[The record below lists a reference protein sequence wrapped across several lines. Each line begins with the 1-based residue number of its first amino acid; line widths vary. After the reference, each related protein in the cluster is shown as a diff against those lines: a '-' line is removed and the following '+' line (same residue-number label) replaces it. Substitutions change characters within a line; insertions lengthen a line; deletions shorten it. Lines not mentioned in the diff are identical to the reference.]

1 MTNREKLLALEASM
15 NAQVLGQ
22 QELVRMLI
30 VALLCDGHVL
40 LEGLPGLA
48 KTRAV
53 RELARHLEGDF
64 CRIQFTPDLL
74 PSDITGSEIYQQNA
88 TREEDQFRF
97 RPGPVFGNII
107 LADEINRAS
116 ARVQSALLEAM
127 EERHVTVAGKTW
139 PLPGVFMVLATQ
151 NPIDQEGTWPLPEAQ
166 LDRFLMK
173 ILVSYP
179 SQENEQKVM
188 QLVRA
193 EQQAKYQA
201 SSQPI
206 AMPEQLHPAEKDNRS
221 EVQLSQAEIADC
233 WRDIASIYVAPAV
246 ESYIVNL
253 VEMTRQ
259 PASVSET
266 FASYVTLGVSPRGT
280 LALDRCGRALA
291 WMEGRDAVL
300 PEDIQRIAPAVLR
313 HRLLLSYQ
321 ANADNCTAD
330 QAVQM
335 LLDAVVA

>member
-1 MTNREKLLALEASM
+1 MNSRDKLLQLEQRM
-15 NAQVLGQ
+15 NTQVLGQ
-22 QELVRMLI
+22 EELVRMLLI
-30 VALLCDGHVL
+30 ALLCDGHVL

-53 RELARHLEGDF
+53 RELARHVEGEF
-64 CRIQFTPDLL
+64 RRIQFTPDLL

-127 EERHVTVAGKTW
+127 EERHVTVAGKSW
-139 PLPGVFMVLATQ
+139 DLPGVFMVLATQ
-151 NPIDQEGTWPLPEAQ
+151 NPVDQEGTWPLPEAQ

-173 ILVSYP
+173 ILVDYP
-179 SQENEQKVM
+179 SKAQEQQVM

-201 SSQPI
+201 LTHQDSAS
-206 AMPEQLHPAEKDNRS
+206 AEATLT
-221 EVQLSQAEIADC
+221 LSQQEIATS
-233 WRDIASIYVAPAV
+233 WQEISTVYVAPTV
-246 ESYIVNL
+246 EEYIVNL
-253 VEMTRQ
+253 IDATRHPQ
-259 PASVSET
+259 NISET
-266 FASYVTLGVSPRGT
+266 LASYINIGVSPRGT
-280 LALDRCGRALA
+280 LALERCGRAHA
-291 WMEGRDAVL
+291 WLEGRDAVQ
-300 PEDIQRIAPAVLR
+300 PEDIRRIAPAVIR
-313 HRLLLSYQ
+313 HRLMLSYQ
-321 ANADNCTAD
+321 ANADNRSAD
-330 QAVQM
+330 DVVTM

>member
-1 MTNREKLLALEASM
+1 MMTIREKLLALEASM
-15 NAQVLGQ
+15 NKQVIGQ

-53 RELARHLEGDF
+53 RELAQHIEGEF

-127 EERHVTVAGKTW
+127 EERHVTVAGRTW
-139 PLPGVFMVLATQ
+139 PLPGIFMVLATQ
-151 NPIDQEGTWPLPEAQ
+151 NPVDQEGTWPLPEAQ

-173 ILVSYP
+173 VIVDYP
-179 SQENEQKVM
+179 TKENEQQVM

-193 EQQAKYQA
+193 EQQAKYQQ
-201 SSQPI
+201 SQPGRL
-206 AMPEQLHPAEKDNRS
+206 PTDAEPLRI
-221 EVQLSQAEIADC
+221 SQQ
-233 WRDIASIYVAPAV
+233 DIAACWQAIASVYVAPTV
-246 ESYIVNL
+246 EQYIVNL
-253 VEMTRQ
+253 VEMTRRPEQ
-259 PASVSET
+259 VSEA
-266 FASYVTLGVSPRGT
+266 FAGYISLGISPRGT

-291 WMEGRDAVL
+291 WFEGRDAVM

-321 ANADNCTAD
+321 ANADNCTSD
-330 QAVQM
+330 QAVRM

>member
-1 MTNREKLLALEASM
+1 MTNTEKLLELERGM
-15 NAQVLGQ
+15 NQQVLGQ
-22 QELVRMLI
+22 ESLVRMLI
-30 VALLCDGHVL
+30 VALLCDGHAL

-53 RELARHLEGDF
+53 RELARHVEGDF
-64 CRIQFTPDLL
+64 RRIQFTPDLL

-88 TREEDQFRF
+88 TREEEQFRF

-151 NPIDQEGTWPLPEAQ
+151 NPVDQEGTWPLPEAQ

-173 ILVSYP
+173 VLVDYP
-179 SQENEQKVM
+179 SKENEQKVM

-193 EQQAKYQA
+193 EQQQKYRA
-201 SSQPI
+201 GHEESP
-206 AMPEQLHPAEKDNRS
+206 
-221 EVQLSQAEIADC
+221 EIAAETLMLSHA
-233 WRDIASIYVAPAV
+233 DIAACWQEISAIYVAPTI
-246 ESYIVNL
+246 ENYIVNL
-253 VEMTRQ
+253 VNMTRH
-259 PASVSET
+259 PEGVSDT
-266 FASYVTLGVSPRGT
+266 IASYITVGVSPRGT

-291 WMEGRDAVL
+291 WLEGRDAVL
-300 PEDIQRIAPAVLR
+300 PEDIQRVAPAVLR
-313 HRLLLSYQ
+313 HRLMLSYQ
-321 ANADNCTAD
+321 ANADNCSPD
-330 QAVQM
+330 DVIRM

>member
-1 MTNREKLLALEASM
+1 MINRDKLLELEKRM
-15 NAQVLGQ
+15 NEQVLGQ
-22 QELVRMLI
+22 EALVRMLI
-30 VALLCDGHVL
+30 IALLCDGHVL

-53 RELARHLEGDF
+53 RELARHIEGDYR
-64 CRIQFTPDLL
+64 RIQFTPDLL

-88 TREEDQFRF
+88 TREEDMFRF

-151 NPIDQEGTWPLPEAQ
+151 NPVDQEGTWPLPEAQ

-173 ILVSYP
+173 VLVHYP
-179 SQENEQKVM
+179 SKENEQKVM

-193 EQQAKYQA
+193 EQQQKYHQLVPTETA
-201 SSQPI
+201 SP
-206 AMPEQLHPAEKDNRS
+206 PLLLLNR
-221 EVQLSQAEIADC
+221 QEIAEC
-233 WRDIASIYVAPAV
+233 WQAISTIHVSPTV
-246 ESYIVNL
+246 ENYIVNL
-253 VEMTRQ
+253 VDLSRHPQ
-259 PASVSET
+259 AVSDTLAGYLT
-266 FASYVTLGVSPRGT
+266 FGISPRGT
-280 LALDRCGRALA
+280 LALERCGRAQA
-291 WMEGRDAVL
+291 WLEGRDAVL
-300 PEDIQRIAPAVLR
+300 PEDIKSIAPAVLR
-313 HRLLLSYQ
+313 HRLMLSYQ
-321 ANADNCTAD
+321 ASADGCTPD
-330 QAVQM
+330 DAVQM

>member
-1 MTNREKLLALEASM
+1 MTPREKMLALEAAM
-15 NAQVLGQ
+15 NRQVLGQ
-22 QELVRMLI
+22 ENLVRMLVI
-30 VALLCDGHVL
+30 ALLCDGHVL

-53 RELARHLEGDF
+53 RALAEHVEGEF
-64 CRIQFTPDLL
+64 RRIQFTPDLL
-74 PSDITGSEIYQQNA
+74 PSDITGSEIYQQQA

-139 PLPGVFMVLATQ
+139 PLPGVFMVMATQ

-173 ILVSYP
+173 VQVGYP
-179 SQENEQKVM
+179 SKEHEQRVM
-188 QLVRA
+188 QLVRQ
-193 EQQAKYQA
+193 EQQARYQGEKPQA
-201 SSQPI
+201 SNEPDI
-206 AMPEQLHPAEKDNRS
+206 
-221 EVQLSQAEIADC
+221 VLSQADISTC
-233 WRDIASIYVAPAV
+233 WRDIASLYVAPAM
-246 ESYIVNL
+246 EEYIVNL
-253 VEMTRQ
+253 VAMTRT
-259 PASVSET
+259 PSVVSEA
-266 FASYVTLGVSPRGT
+266 FASYLALGVSPRGT
-280 LALDRCGRALA
+280 LALDRCARAHA
-291 WMEGRDAVL
+291 WLSGRDAVL
-300 PEDIQRIAPAVLR
+300 PEDIHTVAPAVLR

-321 ANADNCTAD
+321 ASADNITAD
-330 QAVQM
+330 DAVQM

>member
-1 MTNREKLLALEASM
+1 MNSREKLLQLEQRM
-15 NAQVLGQ
+15 NTQVLGQ
-22 QELVRMLI
+22 EELVRMLI
-30 VALLCDGHVL
+30 IALLCDGHVL

-53 RELARHLEGDF
+53 RELARHVEGEF
-64 CRIQFTPDLL
+64 RRIQFTPDLL

-97 RPGPVFGNII
+97 RPGPVFGNVI

-151 NPIDQEGTWPLPEAQ
+151 NPVDQEGTWPLPEAQ

-173 ILVSYP
+173 VLVDYP
-179 SQENEQKVM
+179 SKENEQKVM
-188 QLVRA
+188 QMVRA

-201 SSQPI
+201 LAKRETAPQDES
-206 AMPEQLHPAEKDNRS
+206 LT
-221 EVQLSQAEIADC
+221 LSQQEIA
-233 WRDIASIYVAPAV
+233 ASWQEISAVYVAPAI
-246 ESYIVNL
+246 EEYIVNL
-253 VEMTRQ
+253 IEATRYPQ
-259 PASVSET
+259 NVSDT
-266 FASYVTLGVSPRGT
+266 LASYIHIGVSPRGS
-280 LALDRCGRALA
+280 LALDRCARAQA
-291 WMEGRDAVL
+291 WLEGRDAVL
-300 PEDIQRIAPAVLR
+300 PEDVRRIAPAVIR
-313 HRLLLSYQ
+313 HRLMLSYQ
-321 ANADNCTAD
+321 ASADNCTAD
-330 QAVQM
+330 DVVKM

>member
-1 MTNREKLLALEASM
+1 MIARDKLLQLEQRM
-15 NAQVLGQ
+15 NEQVIGQ
-22 QELVRMLI
+22 EGLVRMLI
-30 VALLCDGHVL
+30 IALLCDGHVL

-53 RELARHLEGDF
+53 RELARHVSGDYR
-64 CRIQFTPDLL
+64 RIQFTPDLL

-151 NPIDQEGTWPLPEAQ
+151 NPVDQEGTWPLPEAQ

-173 ILVSYP
+173 VLVDYP
-179 SQENEQKVM
+179 SKENERKVM

-193 EQQAKYQA
+193 EQQQKYQ
-201 SSQPI
+201 
-206 AMPEQLHPAEKDNRS
+206 QLTATADAPAAETLM
-221 EVQLSQAEIADC
+221 LSQQEIAEC
-233 WRDIASIYVAPAV
+233 WQAISAIHVAPTV
-246 ESYIVNL
+246 ENYIVNIVDL
-253 VEMTRQ
+253 SRHPQ
-259 PASVSET
+259 RVSD
-266 FASYVTLGVSPRGT
+266 TLAGYLSFGISPRGT
-280 LALDRCGRALA
+280 LALERCGRAQA
-291 WMEGRDAVL
+291 WLEGRDAVL
-300 PEDIQRIAPAVLR
+300 PDDIKMIAPAVLR
-313 HRLLLSYQ
+313 HRLMLSYQ
-321 ANADNCTAD
+321 ASADNCTPD
-330 QAVQM
+330 DAVRM

>member
-1 MTNREKLLALEASM
+1 MIEREKVLQLEQRM
-15 NAQVLGQ
+15 NEQVIGQ

-30 VALLCDGHVL
+30 IALLCDGHVL

-53 RELARHLEGDF
+53 RELARHVEGDYR
-64 CRIQFTPDLL
+64 RIQFTPDLL

-151 NPIDQEGTWPLPEAQ
+151 NPVDQEGTWPLPEAQ

-173 ILVSYP
+173 VLVDYP
-179 SQENEQKVM
+179 SKENERKVM

-193 EQQAKYQA
+193 EQQQKYQ
-201 SSQPI
+201 
-206 AMPEQLHPAEKDNRS
+206 QLTATADAPAAETLM
-221 EVQLSQAEIADC
+221 LSQQEIAEC
-233 WRDIASIYVAPAV
+233 WQAISAIHVAPTV
-246 ESYIVNL
+246 ENYIVNIVDL
-253 VEMTRQ
+253 SRHPQ
-259 PASVSET
+259 RVSD
-266 FASYVTLGVSPRGT
+266 TLAGYLSFGISPRGT
-280 LALDRCGRALA
+280 LALERCGRAQA
-291 WMEGRDAVL
+291 WLEGRDAVL
-300 PEDIQRIAPAVLR
+300 PDDVKMIAPAVLR
-313 HRLLLSYQ
+313 HRLMLSYQ
-321 ANADNCTAD
+321 ASADNCTPD
-330 QAVQM
+330 DAVRM

>member
-1 MTNREKLLALEASM
+1 MILRDKFLALEVSM
-15 NAQVLGQ
+15 NQQVLGQ

-30 VALLCDGHVL
+30 ISLLCDGHVL

-53 RELARHLEGDF
+53 RELASHIEGEF
-64 CRIQFTPDLL
+64 KRIQFTPDLL

-88 TREEDQFRF
+88 VREEDQFRF
-97 RPGPVFGNII
+97 RPGPVFGNLI

-127 EERHVTVAGKTW
+127 EERHVTVAGKSW

-151 NPIDQEGTWPLPEAQ
+151 NPVDQEGTWPLPEAQ

-173 ILVSYP
+173 VRVDYP
-179 SQENEQKVM
+179 SKENEQRVM

-193 EQQAKYQA
+193 EQQAKYLGVA
-201 SSQPI
+201 VTEKKRD
-206 AMPEQLHPAEKDNRS
+206 EQR
-221 EVQLSQAEIADC
+221 LSQQEIAAC
-233 WRDIASIYVAPAV
+233 WQAISDVYVAPTV
-246 ESYIVNL
+246 ENYIVSL
-253 VEMTRQ
+253 AEMTRQ
-259 PASVSET
+259 PARVSEA
-266 FASYVTLGVSPRGT
+266 FASYVALGISPRGT
-280 LALDRCGRALA
+280 LALDRTSRAQA
-291 WMEGRDAVL
+291 WLEGRDAVL
-300 PEDIQRIAPAVLR
+300 PQDVQRVAPAVLR

-321 ANADNCTAD
+321 ANADRMSAD
-330 QAVQM
+330 HVVQM

>member
-1 MTNREKLLALEASM
+1 MNIRQKLLALEAQM

-22 QELVRMLI
+22 QDLVRMLI
-30 VALLCDGHVL
+30 ISLLCDGHVL

-53 RELARHLEGDF
+53 RELARHIAGDYK
-64 CRIQFTPDLL
+64 RIQFTPDLL

-97 RPGPVFGNII
+97 RPGPVFGNVI

-151 NPIDQEGTWPLPEAQ
+151 NPVDQEGTWPLPEAQ

-173 ILVSYP
+173 VLVRYP
-179 SQENEQKVM
+179 SKDQEQQVM
-188 QLVRA
+188 QLVRK
-193 EQQAKYQA
+193 EQQEKYQQTA
-201 SSQPI
+201 VETPP
-206 AMPEQLHPAEKDNRS
+206 APELLLTQT
-221 EVQLSQAEIADC
+221 EIAAC
-233 WRDIASIYVAPAV
+233 WKAISTLYVAPTI
-246 ESYIVNL
+246 EQYIVNL
-253 VEMTRQ
+253 VDMTRH
-259 PASVSET
+259 PATLNDT
-266 FASYVTLGVSPRGT
+266 FASYLSLGVSPRGT
-280 LALDRCGRALA
+280 LALDRCGRAQA
-291 WMEGRDAVL
+291 WLEGRDAVL

-313 HRLLLSYQ
+313 HRLMLSYQ
-321 ANADNCTAD
+321 ANADRCSAD
-330 QAVQM
+330 DVIAM
-335 LLDAVVA
+335 LLGAVVA

>member
-1 MTNREKLLALEASM
+1 MTNREKLLQLEQRM
-15 NAQVLGQ
+15 NQQVLGQ
-22 QELVRMLI
+22 ESVVRMLI

-53 RELARHLEGDF
+53 RELARHVEGDF
-64 CRIQFTPDLL
+64 RRIQFTPDLL

-151 NPIDQEGTWPLPEAQ
+151 NPVDQEGTWPLPEAQ

-173 ILVSYP
+173 VLVDYP
-179 SQENEQKVM
+179 SDENEQRVM
-188 QLVRA
+188 QMVRA
-193 EQQAKYQA
+193 EQQQKYLAQSIEPSA
-201 SSQPI
+201 DQPETL
-206 AMPEQLHPAEKDNRS
+206 M
-221 EVQLSQAEIADC
+221 LSQQ
-233 WRDIASIYVAPAV
+233 DIATCWQEISTIHVAPTI
-246 ESYIVNL
+246 ENYIVNL
-253 VEMTRQ
+253 VNMTRHPQ
-259 PASVSET
+259 KVSD
-266 FASYVTLGVSPRGT
+266 TLAGYIGIGVSPRGT

-291 WMEGRDAVL
+291 WLEGRDAVL
-300 PEDIQRIAPAVLR
+300 PEDIQRVAPPVLR
-313 HRLLLSYQ
+313 HRLMLSYQ
-321 ANADNCTAD
+321 ASADNRSAD
-330 QAVQM
+330 DIIRM

>member
-1 MTNREKLLALEASM
+1 MTNKEKLLELEQLM
-15 NAQVLGQ
+15 NQQVLGQ
-22 QELVRMLI
+22 ESLVRMLI

-53 RELARHLEGDF
+53 RELARHVEGDF
-64 CRIQFTPDLL
+64 RRIQFTPDLL

-151 NPIDQEGTWPLPEAQ
+151 NPVDQEGTWPLPEAQ

-173 ILVSYP
+173 VLVDYP
-179 SQENEQKVM
+179 SKENEQKVM
-188 QLVRA
+188 QLVRT
-193 EQQAKYQA
+193 EQQQKYQA
-201 SSQPI
+201 GAIEAGEKS
-206 AMPEQLHPAEKDNRS
+206 PETLM
-221 EVQLSQAEIADC
+221 LSQQ
-233 WRDIASIYVAPAV
+233 DIATCWQEISAVYVAPTI
-246 ESYIVNL
+246 ENYIVNL
-253 VEMTRQ
+253 VNMTRHPQ
-259 PASVSET
+259 GVSDT
-266 FASYVTLGVSPRGT
+266 LASYITFGVSPRGT

-291 WMEGRDAVL
+291 WLEGRDAVL
-300 PEDIQRIAPAVLR
+300 PEDIQRVAPAVLR
-313 HRLLLSYQ
+313 HRLMLSYQ
-321 ANADNCTAD
+321 ANADNCSPD
-330 QAVQM
+330 DVIQM

>member
-1 MTNREKLLALEASM
+1 MTNREKLLELEQRM
-15 NAQVLGQ
+15 NQQVLGQ
-22 QELVRMLI
+22 EALVRMLI

-53 RELARHLEGDF
+53 RELARHVEGEF
-64 CRIQFTPDLL
+64 RRIQFTPDLL

-151 NPIDQEGTWPLPEAQ
+151 NPVDQEGTWPLPEAQ

-173 ILVSYP
+173 VLVDYP
-179 SQENEQKVM
+179 SGENEQKVM
-188 QLVRA
+188 QMVRA
-193 EQQAKYQA
+193 EQQQKYHAEHTESAPEQTETLML
-201 SSQPI
+201 SQP
-206 AMPEQLHPAEKDNRS
+206 
-221 EVQLSQAEIADC
+221 
-233 WRDIASIYVAPAV
+233 DIARCWQEISAIYVAPTV
-246 ESYIVNL
+246 ENYIVNL
-253 VEMTRQ
+253 VNMTRHPQ
-259 PASVSET
+259 AVSD
-266 FASYVTLGVSPRGT
+266 TLAGYISIGVSTRGT

-291 WMEGRDAVL
+291 WLEGRDAVM
-300 PEDIQRIAPAVLR
+300 PEDIQRVAPAVLR
-313 HRLLLSYQ
+313 HRLMLSYQ
-321 ANADNCTAD
+321 ANADNCSPD
-330 QAVQM
+330 DVVRM

>member
-1 MTNREKLLALEASM
+1 MNSREKLLQLEQRM
-15 NAQVLGQ
+15 NTQVLGQ
-22 QELVRMLI
+22 EELVRMLI
-30 VALLCDGHVL
+30 IALLCDGHVL

-53 RELARHLEGDF
+53 RELARHVEGEF
-64 CRIQFTPDLL
+64 RRIQFTPDLL

-97 RPGPVFGNII
+97 RPGPVFGNLI

-151 NPIDQEGTWPLPEAQ
+151 NPVDQEGTWPLPEAQ

-173 ILVSYP
+173 VLVGYP
-179 SQENEQKVM
+179 SKEQEQQVM

-201 SSQPI
+201 LAQNETVT
-206 AMPEQLHPAEKDNRS
+206 AQETLT
-221 EVQLSQAEIADC
+221 LSQQEIATS
-233 WRDIASIYVAPAV
+233 WQAISSVYVAPAI
-246 ESYIVNL
+246 EEYIVNL
-253 VEMTRQ
+253 IAATRQ
-259 PASVSET
+259 PESISET
-266 FASYVTLGVSPRGT
+266 LASYITIGVSPRGT
-280 LALDRCGRALA
+280 LALERCGRAQA
-291 WMEGRDAVL
+291 WLEGRDAVL
-300 PEDIQRIAPAVLR
+300 PEDIRRIAPAVIR
-313 HRLLLSYQ
+313 HRLMLSYQ
-321 ANADNCTAD
+321 ANADNRTAD
-330 QAVQM
+330 DVVKL

>member
-1 MTNREKLLALEASM
+1 MNSRDKLLQLEQRM
-15 NAQVLGQ
+15 NTQVLGQ
-22 QELVRMLI
+22 EELVRMLLI
-30 VALLCDGHVL
+30 ALLCDGHVL

-53 RELARHLEGDF
+53 RELARHVEGEF
-64 CRIQFTPDLL
+64 RRIQFTPDLL

-127 EERHVTVAGKTW
+127 EERHVTVAGKSW
-139 PLPGVFMVLATQ
+139 DLPGVFMVLATQ
-151 NPIDQEGTWPLPEAQ
+151 NPVDQEGTWPLPEAQ

-173 ILVSYP
+173 ILVDYP
-179 SQENEQKVM
+179 AKAQEQQVM

-201 SSQPI
+201 LTHQDSAS
-206 AMPEQLHPAEKDNRS
+206 AEATLT
-221 EVQLSQAEIADC
+221 LSQQEIATS
-233 WRDIASIYVAPAV
+233 WQEISTVYVAPTV
-246 ESYIVNL
+246 EEYIVNL
-253 VEMTRQ
+253 IDATRHPQ
-259 PASVSET
+259 NISET
-266 FASYVTLGVSPRGT
+266 LASYINIGVSPRGT
-280 LALDRCGRALA
+280 LALERCGRAHA
-291 WMEGRDAVL
+291 WLEGRDAVQ
-300 PEDIQRIAPAVLR
+300 PEDIRRIAPAVIR
-313 HRLLLSYQ
+313 HRLMLSYQ
-321 ANADNCTAD
+321 ANADNRSAD
-330 QAVQM
+330 DVVTM

>member
-1 MTNREKLLALEASM
+1 MIAREKLLQLEQRM
-15 NAQVLGQ
+15 NEQVIGQ
-22 QELVRMLI
+22 EGLVRMLI
-30 VALLCDGHVL
+30 IALLCDGHVL

-53 RELARHLEGDF
+53 RELARHVNGDYR
-64 CRIQFTPDLL
+64 RIQFTPDLL

-151 NPIDQEGTWPLPEAQ
+151 NPVDQEGTWPLPEAQ

-173 ILVSYP
+173 VLVDYP
-179 SQENEQKVM
+179 SKENERKVM

-193 EQQAKYQA
+193 EQQQKYQ
-201 SSQPI
+201 
-206 AMPEQLHPAEKDNRS
+206 QLTATADAPAAETLM
-221 EVQLSQAEIADC
+221 LSQQEIAEC
-233 WRDIASIYVAPAV
+233 WQAISVIHVALTV
-246 ESYIVNL
+246 ENYIVNIVDL
-253 VEMTRQ
+253 SRHPQ
-259 PASVSET
+259 RVSD
-266 FASYVTLGVSPRGT
+266 TLAGYLSFGISPRGT
-280 LALDRCGRALA
+280 LALERCGRAQA
-291 WMEGRDAVL
+291 WLEGRDAVL
-300 PEDIQRIAPAVLR
+300 PDDVKMIAPAVLR
-313 HRLLLSYQ
+313 HRLMLSYQ
-321 ANADNCTAD
+321 ASADNCTPD
-330 QAVQM
+330 DAVRM

>member
-1 MTNREKLLALEASM
+1 MTNREKLLELEQRM
-15 NAQVLGQ
+15 NQQVLGQ
-22 QELVRMLI
+22 ESLVRMLI

-53 RELARHLEGDF
+53 RELARHVEGDF
-64 CRIQFTPDLL
+64 RRIQFTPDLL

-151 NPIDQEGTWPLPEAQ
+151 NPVDQEGTWPLPEAQ

-173 ILVSYP
+173 VLVDYP
-179 SQENEQKVM
+179 SKENEQKVM
-188 QLVRA
+188 QLVRS
-193 EQQAKYQA
+193 EQQEKYLA
-201 SSQPI
+201 SREES
-206 AMPEQLHPAEKDNRS
+206 PEIPPETLM
-221 EVQLSQAEIADC
+221 LSQA
-233 WRDIASIYVAPAV
+233 DIATCWQEISAIYVAPTI
-246 ESYIVNL
+246 ENYIVNL
-253 VEMTRQ
+253 VDMTRHPQ
-259 PASVSET
+259 GISDT
-266 FASYVTLGVSPRGT
+266 IASYITFGVSPRGT

-291 WMEGRDAVL
+291 WLEGRDAVL
-300 PEDIQRIAPAVLR
+300 PEDIQRVAPAVLR
-313 HRLLLSYQ
+313 HRLMLSYQ
-321 ANADNCTAD
+321 ANADNCSPD
-330 QAVQM
+330 DVIRM

>member
-1 MTNREKLLALEASM
+1 MNSAEKLLQLEQRM
-15 NAQVLGQ
+15 NTQVLGQ
-22 QELVRMLI
+22 EELVRMLI
-30 VALLCDGHVL
+30 IALLCDGHVL

-53 RELARHLEGDF
+53 RELARHVEGEF
-64 CRIQFTPDLL
+64 RRIQFTPDLL

-97 RPGPVFGNII
+97 RPGPVFGNVI

-151 NPIDQEGTWPLPEAQ
+151 NPVDQEGTWPLPEAQ

-173 ILVSYP
+173 VLVDYP
-179 SQENEQKVM
+179 SKENEQKVM

-201 SSQPI
+201 LAKSETAQPD
-206 AMPEQLHPAEKDNRS
+206 ETLT
-221 EVQLSQAEIADC
+221 LSQQEIA
-233 WRDIASIYVAPAV
+233 ASWQAISAVYVAPAI
-246 ESYIVNL
+246 EEYIVNL
-253 VEMTRQ
+253 INATRYPQ
-259 PASVSET
+259 SVSDKL
-266 FASYVTLGVSPRGT
+266 ASYIHIGVSPRGT
-280 LALDRCGRALA
+280 LALERCARAQA
-291 WMEGRDAVL
+291 WLEGRDAVL
-300 PEDIQRIAPAVLR
+300 PEDVRRIAPAVIR
-313 HRLLLSYQ
+313 HRLMLSYQ
-321 ANADNCTAD
+321 ANADNCSAD
-330 QAVQM
+330 DVVKM

>member
-1 MTNREKLLALEASM
+1 MNTREKLLELEQKM
-15 NAQVLGQ
+15 NTQILGQ
-22 QELVRMLI
+22 EELVRMLI
-30 VALLCDGHVL
+30 IALLCDGHVL

-53 RELARHLEGDF
+53 RELAAHVEGEF
-64 CRIQFTPDLL
+64 RRIQFTPDLL

-151 NPIDQEGTWPLPEAQ
+151 NPVDQEGTWPLPEAQ

-173 ILVSYP
+173 VMVGYP
-179 SQENEQKVM
+179 SGDQEQQIM
-188 QLVRA
+188 RLVRE
-193 EQQAKYQA
+193 EQLKKYQIMNNDERKSDTA
-201 SSQPI
+201 PL
-206 AMPEQLHPAEKDNRS
+206 M
-221 EVQLSQAEIADC
+221 LSQTEIAES
-233 WRDIASIYVAPAV
+233 WQAIASIHVA
-246 ESYIVNL
+246 ETIERYIVNL
-253 VEMTRQ
+253 IAATRQ
-259 PASVSET
+259 PQSVSDQL
-266 FASYVTLGVSPRGT
+266 ASYINIGVSPRGT
-280 LALDRCGRALA
+280 LALERCGRAQA
-291 WMEGRDAVL
+291 WLEGRDAVL
-300 PEDIQRIAPAVLR
+300 PEDVRRIAPAVIR
-313 HRLLLSYQ
+313 HRLMLSYQ
-321 ANADNCTAD
+321 ASADNRTAD
-330 QAVQM
+330 NIVAL

>member
-1 MTNREKLLALEASM
+1 MTNRDKILALETEM
-15 NAQVLGQ
+15 NGQVLGQ
-22 QELVRMLI
+22 EELVKMLI

-53 RELARHLEGDF
+53 RELAKHLEGDF

-173 ILVSYP
+173 ILVTYP

-193 EQQAKYQA
+193 EQQAKYQDA
-201 SSQPI
+201 QPATDSVGQAITQLTQLDI
-206 AMPEQLHPAEKDNRS
+206 AN
-221 EVQLSQAEIADC
+221 C
-233 WRDIASIYVAPAV
+233 WREISSIYVAPAV
-246 ESYIVNL
+246 ESYIINL

-259 PASVSET
+259 PASISET
-266 FASYVTLGVSPRGT
+266 FASYITLGVSPRGT

-291 WMEGRDAVL
+291 WLEGRDAVL
-300 PEDIQRIAPAVLR
+300 PEDIKRIAPAVLR

-330 QAVQM
+330 QAIQL

>member
-1 MTNREKLLALEASM
+1 MTNREKLLELEQRM
-15 NAQVLGQ
+15 NQQVLGQ
-22 QELVRMLI
+22 EALVRMLI

-53 RELARHLEGDF
+53 RELARHVEGEF
-64 CRIQFTPDLL
+64 RRIQFTPDLL

-151 NPIDQEGTWPLPEAQ
+151 NPVDQEGTWPLPEAQ

-173 ILVSYP
+173 VLVDYP
-179 SQENEQKVM
+179 SGENEQKVM
-188 QLVRA
+188 QMVRA
-193 EQQAKYQA
+193 EQQQKY
-201 SSQPI
+201 
-206 AMPEQLHPAEKDNRS
+206 HAERAES
-221 EVQLSQAEIADC
+221 APVQTETLMLSQQ
-233 WRDIASIYVAPAV
+233 DIAHCWQEISAIYVAPTV
-246 ESYIVNL
+246 ENYIVNL
-253 VEMTRQ
+253 VNMTRHPQ
-259 PASVSET
+259 AVSD
-266 FASYVTLGVSPRGT
+266 TLAGYISIGVSPRGT

-291 WMEGRDAVL
+291 WLEGRDAVM
-300 PEDIQRIAPAVLR
+300 PEDIQRVAPAVLR
-313 HRLLLSYQ
+313 HRLMLSYQ
-321 ANADNCTAD
+321 ANADNCSPD
-330 QAVQM
+330 DVVRM

>member
-1 MTNREKLLALEASM
+1 MTNTEKLLELERGM
-15 NAQVLGQ
+15 NQQVLGQ
-22 QELVRMLI
+22 ESLVRMLI

-53 RELARHLEGDF
+53 RELARHVEGDF
-64 CRIQFTPDLL
+64 RRIQFTPDLL

-88 TREEDQFRF
+88 TREEEQFRF
-97 RPGPVFGNII
+97 RPGPMFGNII

-151 NPIDQEGTWPLPEAQ
+151 NPVDQEGTWPLPEAQ

-173 ILVSYP
+173 VLVDYP
-179 SQENEQKVM
+179 SKENEQKVM

-193 EQQAKYQA
+193 EQQQKYRAGHQE
-201 SSQPI
+201 SP
-206 AMPEQLHPAEKDNRS
+206 
-221 EVQLSQAEIADC
+221 EIAAETLMLSHA
-233 WRDIASIYVAPAV
+233 DIAACWQEISAIYVAPTI
-246 ESYIVNL
+246 ENYIVNL
-253 VEMTRQ
+253 VNMTRH
-259 PASVSET
+259 PEGVSDT
-266 FASYVTLGVSPRGT
+266 IASYITVGVSPRGT

-291 WMEGRDAVL
+291 WLEGRDAVL
-300 PEDIQRIAPAVLR
+300 PEDIQRVAPAVLR
-313 HRLLLSYQ
+313 HRLMLSYQ
-321 ANADNCTAD
+321 ANADNCSPD
-330 QAVQM
+330 DVIRM

>member
-15 NAQVLGQ
+15 NKQVIGQ

-53 RELARHLEGDF
+53 RELARHIEGEF
-64 CRIQFTPDLL
+64 RRIQFTPDLL

-127 EERHVTVAGKTW
+127 EERHVTVAGNTW

-151 NPIDQEGTWPLPEAQ
+151 NPVDQEGTWPLPEAQ

-173 ILVSYP
+173 VIVDYP
-179 SQENEQKVM
+179 SKENEQLVM

-193 EQQAKYQA
+193 EQQAKYQQ
-201 SSQPI
+201 SQPDNPT
-206 AMPEQLHPAEKDNRS
+206 PETELLLISQLD
-221 EVQLSQAEIADC
+221 IADC
-233 WRDIASIYVAPAV
+233 WREIATVYVAPTV
-246 ESYIVNL
+246 EQYIVNL
-253 VEMTRQ
+253 VEMTRHPDQ
-259 PASVSET
+259 VSDI
-266 FASYVTLGVSPRGT
+266 FASYISLGISPRGT
-280 LALDRCGRALA
+280 LALDRCGRACA
-291 WMEGRDAVL
+291 WLDGRDAVL

-330 QAVQM
+330 QAIAM

>member
-1 MTNREKLLALEASM
+1 MTSRDKLLQLEQRM
-15 NAQVLGQ
+15 NTQVLGQ
-22 QELVRMLI
+22 EELVRMLLI
-30 VALLCDGHVL
+30 SLLCDGHVL

-53 RELARHLEGDF
+53 RELARHVEGEF
-64 CRIQFTPDLL
+64 RRIQFTPDLL

-127 EERHVTVAGKTW
+127 EERHVTVAGKSW

-151 NPIDQEGTWPLPEAQ
+151 NPVDQEGTWPLPEAQ

-173 ILVSYP
+173 VLVDYP
-179 SQENEQKVM
+179 SKENEQKVM

-201 SSQPI
+201 LAQNETAS
-206 AMPEQLHPAEKDNRS
+206 PEETL
-221 EVQLSQAEIADC
+221 VLSQQEIA
-233 WRDIASIYVAPAV
+233 ASWQAISAVYVAPAM
-246 ESYIVNL
+246 EEYIVNL
-253 VEMTRQ
+253 INATRQ
-259 PASVSET
+259 PQSVSDT
-266 FASYVTLGVSPRGT
+266 LASYIQIGVSPRGT
-280 LALDRCGRALA
+280 LALERCARAQA
-291 WMEGRDAVL
+291 WLEGRDAVL
-300 PEDIQRIAPAVLR
+300 PEDIRRIAPAVIR
-313 HRLLLSYQ
+313 HRLMLSYQ
-321 ANADNCTAD
+321 ASADSRTAD
-330 QAVQM
+330 DVVKL

>member
-1 MTNREKLLALEASM
+1 MNNREKLLALEASM
-15 NAQVLGQ
+15 NKQVIGQ

-53 RELARHLEGDF
+53 RELARHIEGEF
-64 CRIQFTPDLL
+64 RRIQFTPDLL

-151 NPIDQEGTWPLPEAQ
+151 NPVDQEGTWPLPEAQ

-173 ILVSYP
+173 VIVDYP
-179 SQENEQKVM
+179 SKENEQRVM

-201 SSQPI
+201 AQHENPVPETDPLLISQQDI
-206 AMPEQLHPAEKDNRS
+206 AECWR
-221 EVQLSQAEIADC
+221 EIATV
-233 WRDIASIYVAPAV
+233 YVAPTV
-246 ESYIVNL
+246 EQYIVNL
-253 VEMTRQ
+253 VEMTRHPDQ
-259 PASVSET
+259 VNEV
-266 FASYVTLGVSPRGT
+266 FAGYISLGISPRGT
-280 LALDRCGRALA
+280 LALDRCGRACA
-291 WMEGRDAVL
+291 WLDGRDAVL

-321 ANADNCTAD
+321 ANADNCTPD
-330 QAVQM
+330 QAIAM
-335 LLDAVVA
+335 LLSAVVA

>member
-1 MTNREKLLALEASM
+1 MNSRDKLLQLEQRM
-15 NAQVLGQ
+15 NTQVLGQ
-22 QELVRMLI
+22 EELVRMLLI
-30 VALLCDGHVL
+30 ALLCDGHVL

-53 RELARHLEGDF
+53 RELARHVEGEF
-64 CRIQFTPDLL
+64 RRIQFTPDLL

-127 EERHVTVAGKTW
+127 EERHVTVAGKSW
-139 PLPGVFMVLATQ
+139 DLPGVFMVLATQ
-151 NPIDQEGTWPLPEAQ
+151 NPVDQEGTWPLPEAQ

-173 ILVSYP
+173 ILVDYP
-179 SQENEQKVM
+179 SKAHEQQVM

-201 SSQPI
+201 LTHQDSAS
-206 AMPEQLHPAEKDNRS
+206 AEETLS
-221 EVQLSQAEIADC
+221 LSQQEIATS
-233 WRDIASIYVAPAV
+233 WQEISTVYVAPTV
-246 ESYIVNL
+246 EDYIINLIDATRHPQNISETLASYINI
-253 VEMTRQ
+253 
-259 PASVSET
+259 
-266 FASYVTLGVSPRGT
+266 GVSPRGT
-280 LALDRCGRALA
+280 LALERCGRAQA
-291 WMEGRDAVL
+291 WLEGRDAVQ
-300 PEDIQRIAPAVLR
+300 PEDIRRIAPAVIR
-313 HRLLLSYQ
+313 HRLMLSYQ
-321 ANADNCTAD
+321 ANADNRSAD
-330 QAVQM
+330 DVVTM

>member
-1 MTNREKLLALEASM
+1 MTNREKLLELEQRM
-15 NAQVLGQ
+15 NQQVLGQ
-22 QELVRMLI
+22 ESVVRMLI

-53 RELARHLEGDF
+53 RELAAHVEGEF
-64 CRIQFTPDLL
+64 RRIQFTPDLL

-127 EERHVTVAGKTW
+127 EERHITVAGKTW
-139 PLPGVFMVLATQ
+139 PLPGIFMVLATQ
-151 NPIDQEGTWPLPEAQ
+151 NPVDQEGTWPLPEAQ

-173 ILVSYP
+173 VLVDYP
-179 SQENEQKVM
+179 SKANEQKVM

-193 EQQAKYQA
+193 EQQKKYLA
-201 SSQPI
+201 GT
-206 AMPEQLHPAEKDNRS
+206 AEVKEKAPETLM
-221 EVQLSQAEIADC
+221 LSQEDVATCWQEISAV
-233 WRDIASIYVAPAV
+233 YVAPGI
-246 ESYIVNL
+246 EDYIVNL
-253 VEMTRQ
+253 VDMTRHPQ
-259 PASVSET
+259 GVSDKL
-266 FASYVTLGVSPRGT
+266 ASYISFGVSPRGT

-291 WMEGRDAVL
+291 WLEGRDAVL
-300 PEDIQRIAPAVLR
+300 PEDIQKVAPAVLR
-313 HRLLLSYQ
+313 HRLMLSYQ
-321 ANADNCTAD
+321 ANADNCSAD
-330 QAVQM
+330 DVIKL

>member
-1 MTNREKLLALEASM
+1 MNSKEKLLELEQHM
-15 NAQVLGQ
+15 NTQVLGQ
-22 QELVRMLI
+22 EELVRMLI
-30 VALLCDGHVL
+30 IALLCDGHVL

-53 RELARHLEGDF
+53 RELARHIEGEF
-64 CRIQFTPDLL
+64 SRIQFTPDLL

-151 NPIDQEGTWPLPEAQ
+151 NPVDQEGTWPLPEAQ

-173 ILVSYP
+173 ILVDYP
-179 SQENEQKVM
+179 SKAHELQVM

-193 EQQAKYQA
+193 EQQQKYQSMTTHDVA
-201 SSQPI
+201 VQTGLTFSQ
-206 AMPEQLHPAEKDNRS
+206 Q
-221 EVQLSQAEIADC
+221 EIA
-233 WRDIASIYVAPAV
+233 ASWQAISAIHVAPTV
-246 ESYIVNL
+246 EEYIVNL
-253 VEMTRQ
+253 IAATRQ
-259 PASVSET
+259 PQSVSDKL
-266 FASYVTLGVSPRGT
+266 ASYINIGVSPRGT
-280 LALDRCGRALA
+280 LALERCGRAQA
-291 WMEGRDAVL
+291 WLEGRDAVL
-300 PEDIQRIAPAVLR
+300 PEDVRRIAPAVIR
-313 HRLLLSYQ
+313 HRLMLSYQ
-321 ANADNCTAD
+321 ASADGRTAD
-330 QAVQM
+330 DIVNM